1 MSNGSIL
8 DVTAYTDNQSLH
20 NAPYNMKQT
29 LQKKRLLVDIS
40 SIREMIEQNKIQ
52 VTWINKEKQLSGNLI
67 TKAGASSKNL
77 LNVLST
83 SKMIDL

>member
-20 NAPYNMKQT
+20 NAHNMKQT

-40 SIREMIEQNKIQ
+40 SIREIIEQNKIQ
-52 VTWINKEKQLSGNLI
+52 VTWINKEKQLSGNLL

>member
-8 DVTAYTDNQSLH
+8 DVTAYTDNQSLQ

-40 SIREMIEQNKIQ
+40 SIREIIEQNKIQ
-52 VTWINKEKQLSGNLI
+52 VTWINKEKQLSGNLL